1 MYWKFKLETIKWSF
15 VKQTVT
21 WILSW
26 IFVMPMPM
34 LDILLSL
41 LYSNTMSACLLVCV
55 LVTYLLWNCWRD
67 MAKLYFLALSWSGV
81 SFWLTKFQIQD
92 PVFPDIRK
100 NPDFRV
106 LFDQFGWNLQ
116 VILNLTQ
123 ICLTQI
129 NFWIRYPVFQIQNQY
144 ITEKSSKMQQKS
156 GLIVYHDVIYHFS
169 YSNHGKLIFG
179 TQCAIWKIFQ
189 DKGKN
194 YQIKVNRCL
203 EVAKWGD
210 TYWNWMCKISK
221 KWRIF
226 QTFWKIFCK
235 ITIKVIK
242 IQYT

>member
-81 SFWLTKFQIQD
+81 SFWLTKFRIQD

-116 VILNLTQ
+116 VILTLTK
-123 ICLTQI
+123 ICFNTNKFLDWVFVFRIQ
-129 NFWIRYPVFQIQNQY
+129 NPVFFP
-144 ITEKSSKMQQKS
+144 EKSGKNWQKS
-156 GLIVYHDVIYHFS
+156 GLTVYHDVIHHFS
-169 YSNHGKLIFG
+169 YSNHGKFIFG
-179 TQCAIWKIFQ
+179 TQCAIW
-189 DKGKN
+189 
-194 YQIKVNRCL
+194 
-203 EVAKWGD
+203 
-210 TYWNWMCKISK
+210 
-221 KWRIF
+221 RIF
-226 QTFWKIFCK
+226 SKFLEDFSR
-235 ITIKVIK
+235 
-242 IQYT
+242 

>member
-1 MYWKFKLETIKWSF
+1 MLGNLWPELWAEWRNFNPEFMSTFIHYSTDIIGPLVIKNVYWKFKLETIKWSF

-81 SFWLTKFQIQD
+81 SFWLTKFRIQD

-106 LFDQFGWNLQ
+106 LFDQFGWNFQ
-116 VILNLTQ
+116 VIFT
-123 ICLTQI
+123 
-129 NFWIRYPVFQIQNQY
+129 
-144 ITEKSSKMQQKS
+144 
-156 GLIVYHDVIYHFS
+156 
-169 YSNHGKLIFG
+169 
-179 TQCAIWKIFQ
+179 
-189 DKGKN
+189 
-194 YQIKVNRCL
+194 
-203 EVAKWGD
+203 
-210 TYWNWMCKISK
+210 
-221 KWRIF
+221 
-226 QTFWKIFCK
+226 
-235 ITIKVIK
+235 
-242 IQYT
+242 